1 MMKIK
6 DVVMMEL
13 REKLNK
19 LKEVL
24 KNMERAAVAFSG
36 GVDSTFLLKVAHD
49 VLGDDVIAITARSL
63 SFPLREY
70 QETVKFTKE
79 HGIKHITII
88 SNELE
93 KEEVYNNTIDRCYY
107 CKYETFSKMFE
118 VAKLE
123 NIKYLLEGSNID
135 DLSDYRPGLRAI
147 EELKVLSPLK
157 MAELKK
163 DDIRQLSKEM
173 NLPTWNK
180 PSYACLAS
188 RFPYGHKITA
198 EKLKMVDEAE
208 EYLLNL
214 GFRQVRVRHHGDI
227 ARIEVSPNERLK
239 FLNEEIM
246 EDISDK
252 FNKIG
257 FVYTTLDL
265 KGYRTGSMNETLDL

>member
-257 FVYTTLDL
+257 FSYTTLDL
-265 KGYRTGSMNETLDL
+265 RGYRTGSMNETLDL

>member
-1 MMKIK
+1 
-6 DVVMMEL
+6 MMEIK
-13 REKLNK
+13 EKLNN
-19 LKEVL
+19 LKEIL
-24 KNMERAAVAFSG
+24 KKMERVAVAFSG

-63 SFPLREY
+63 TFPQREY
-70 QETVKFTKE
+70 QETVEFTKKY
-79 HGIKHITII
+79 GIKHITID

-93 KEEVYNNTIDRCYY
+93 KEEVYNNTIDRCYF

-118 VAKLE
+118 VARRE
-123 NIKYLLEGSNID
+123 NIKYLIEGSNVD

-157 MAELKK
+157 MSGFKK
-163 DDIRQLSKEM
+163 DDIRELSREM

-180 PSYACLAS
+180 PSFACLSS
-188 RFPYGHKITA
+188 RFPYGQKITA

-257 FVYTTLDL
+257 FSYTTLDL
-265 KGYRTGSMNETLDL
+265 RGYRTGSMNETLDL